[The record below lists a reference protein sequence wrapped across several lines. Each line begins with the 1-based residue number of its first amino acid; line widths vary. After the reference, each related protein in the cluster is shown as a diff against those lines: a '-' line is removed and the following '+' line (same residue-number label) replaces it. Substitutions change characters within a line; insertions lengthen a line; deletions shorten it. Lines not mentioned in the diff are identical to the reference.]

1 MENLM
6 AYDIRLVKIV
16 TGELVI
22 GKFDSKSNSL
32 ADAAI
37 MQTVPTQQ
45 GVQLMILPY
54 GYPFEQD
61 FSGSIAAGHFLY
73 EYKNVPREV
82 QDKYLEAC
90 SNLSLSSGGLNP
102 VPSSKSGLIL

>member
-1 MENLM
+1 M

-22 GKFDSKSNSL
+22 GKY
-32 ADAAI
+32 DAEGKALKDVAI

-61 FSGSIAAGHFLY
+61 FSGHIVQEHFLY
-73 EYKNVPREV
+73 EYSKVPQDV

-90 SNLSLSSGGLNP
+90 SNLTLSSGGLDP
-102 VPSSKSGLIL
+102 KGTSSSGLIL